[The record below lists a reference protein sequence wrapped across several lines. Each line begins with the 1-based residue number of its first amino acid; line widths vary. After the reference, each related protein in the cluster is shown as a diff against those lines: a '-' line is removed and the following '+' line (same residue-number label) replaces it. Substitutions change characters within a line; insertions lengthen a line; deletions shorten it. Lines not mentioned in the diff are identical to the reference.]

1 MLNIYFSEMS
11 KAIYNMSVYFNNTYK
26 DSWITEPLTKDI
38 IKAVDNS
45 DVIDEKTILSPI
57 FGNMSPWILKIAKD
71 RKVVINLHHLMDFGP
86 EPFKA
91 KILNTNKIVKNM
103 TDLVYEAGEF
113 VEVPMIGIQRVKV
126 SNRDADFKFELHR
139 NITIVRGKSGT
150 GKTTLY
156 DMIADHTRLKDNS
169 GVNISCAKDCVALV
183 DIDWKREFRPVYSD
197 SQETARHNDMI
208 IRSVLTKI
216 FQRSQSPF
224 AKLHFIK
231 DNQRFFSYD
240 GLACDMR

>member
-1 MLNIYFSEMS
+1 MLNIYFGEMS
-11 KAIYNMSVYFNNTYK
+11 KAIYNTSVYFNNTYK

-57 FGNMSPWILKIAKD
+57 FGNMSPKKLSGGVKTLLLISFDRKNIFNASTCGDNCAEWILKIAKD

-113 VEVPMIGIQRVKV
+113 V
-126 SNRDADFKFELHR
+126 
-139 NITIVRGKSGT
+139 
-150 GKTTLY
+150 
-156 DMIADHTRLKDNS
+156 
-169 GVNISCAKDCVALV
+169 
-183 DIDWKREFRPVYSD
+183 
-197 SQETARHNDMI
+197 
-208 IRSVLTKI
+208 
-216 FQRSQSPF
+216 
-224 AKLHFIK
+224 
-231 DNQRFFSYD
+231 
-240 GLACDMR
+240 